1 MILSSSWKGI
11 ENNLTYLWVVLKK
24 LRPCPVED
32 GGCMLTTSTHVRLV
46 PSNQWIIKLPETS
59 ACFLI
64 TQLIRKMFM
73 SGSHILWL
81 TPLMLTLKALA
92 WKPPGSLGFW
102 TLAAHSPCCPAINIV
117 LSFPTTQSQLFGFVE
132 YQVSGLEF
140 NLFGNIYSYKTTKQN
155 SVDSLDQKYSQ
166 CVQQQKQVNYKEV
179 LLKKKKWTKFINRHL
194 TKSKC

>member
-1 MILSSSWKGI
+1 M
-11 ENNLTYLWVVLKK
+11 
-24 LRPCPVED
+24 
-32 GGCMLTTSTHVRLV
+32 
-46 PSNQWIIKLPETS
+46 
-59 ACFLI
+59 
-64 TQLIRKMFM
+64 
-73 SGSHILWL
+73 
-81 TPLMLTLKALA
+81 
-92 WKPPGSLGFW
+92 
-102 TLAAHSPCCPAINIV
+102 NIV